1 MATHNLCGWL
11 GLMGGALIPPPPQP
25 ELGNLEVLD
34 ASAVASWV
42 NKSTWGRS
50 CNVLKLSMNKILG

>member
-1 MATHNLCGWL
+1 
-11 GLMGGALIPPPPQP
+11 MGGALIPPPPQP